1 MSASDLL
8 VQKYGGSSVANVER
22 IAAVAA
28 RIAADRAAGRSVVV
42 VVSAMGDTTDE
53 LLELASKVTGGV
65 LPSAREQDALL
76 ATGEIQSAALLAM
89 ALQARG
95 VEAVSLSG
103 GQAGISAD
111 GTFGKGRIAAIE
123 PTRVRDEVAAG
134 RVVIVAGF
142 QGVTEE
148 LDITT
153 FGRGGSDTTA
163 VALAAA
169 LGSDRCEIYT
179 DVAGVYSADPR
190 IVPSARPLR
199 ASRPSA
205 TASLMT
211 LVSRPTARRA
221 SSLPG
226 IGKSTTSGSQLVSRM
241 PTTGIPSLR
250 ASPTAMCSLLV
261 STTQIAAGSLD
272 MSRMPESTNSS
283 FSFSRRIIN
292 SSFLVRPEAATLS
305 KSIWSSSRMRATR
318 LATVEKLVSM
328 PPSQRWLT

>member
-111 GTFGKGRIAAIE
+111 GTFGKGRIAGIE
-123 PTRVRDEVAAG
+123 PRHVPSHVVGG
-134 RVVIVAGF
+134 RVVLGMVGRAVIALTVVLKDDLPVGRYDVVD
-142 QGVTEE
+142 GVRH
-148 LDITT
+148 L
-153 FGRGGSDTTA
+153 GA
-163 VALAAA
+163 V
-169 LGSDRCEIYT
+169 E
-179 DVAGVYSADPR
+179 P
-190 IVPSARPLR
+190 
-199 ASRPSA
+199 
-205 TASLMT
+205 
-211 LVSRPTARRA
+211 
-221 SSLPG
+221 
-226 IGKSTTSGSQLVSRM
+226 
-241 PTTGIPSLR
+241 
-250 ASPTAMCSLLV
+250 
-261 STTQIAAGSLD
+261 
-272 MSRMPESTNSS
+272 
-283 FSFSRRIIN
+283 
-292 SSFLVRPEAATLS
+292 VRPVTYQPPH
-305 KSIWSSSRMRATR
+305 R
-318 LATVEKLVSM
+318 LEIGLV
-328 PPSQRWLT
+328 